1 MKTLSMKSAVLLT
14 LAACLSASAQVVTP
28 PPSQVDPIDWNIRK
42 DPPAP
47 IEQPQNFQVPPP
59 RPQQQPLPSLPTLEY
74 KSLVEKD
81 TDGVIIKPKE
91 PIQLAAMRR
100 NPMLP
105 PDYLPSIQKFLEDRQ
120 ASINH
125 LTVANLDILERIDDG
140 AFENVDFQN
149 RASIHSLTD
158 LLKPLTGSNRTMCEE
173 LKQQKQMSQEQ
184 FRFNHKIS
192 MEYIRAITEERLKDK
207 GLDKGGFAQA
217 LLIALYKQNVDEYM
231 TTYARSMEVAC
242 SRWSDVLSGIE
253 LDATARAQAES
264 VGKAVAAAQTMPE
277 KLTAAK
283 GLREGLTIDQRKLFV
298 ERAIKLWM
306 DQQGSN

>member
-1 MKTLSMKSAVLLT
+1 MKSAVLLT
-14 LAACLSASAQVVTP
+14 LAASLSASAQVVTP

-42 DPPAP
+42 DPPQP
-47 IEQPQNFQVPPP
+47 IEPPQTFQAPPP
-59 RPQQQPLPSLPTLEY
+59 RPQQQQLPALPALEY

-81 TDGVIIKPKE
+81 ADGKIIKPKE

-105 PDYLPSIQKFLEDRQ
+105 PDYLPSIQKFLDDRQ
-120 ASINH
+120 ESTNH
-125 LTVANLDILERIDDG
+125 LTVANLDILERVDDG

-149 RASIHSLTD
+149 RASIRSLTD
-158 LLKPLTGSNRTMCEE
+158 LIKPLTGSNRTMCEE
-173 LKQQKQMSQEQ
+173 LKQQQLMSQEQ

-192 MEYIRAITEERLKDK
+192 MEYIRAVTEERLKDK
-207 GLDKGGFAQA
+207 GLDKGGMAQA
-217 LLIALYKQNVDEYM
+217 LLMALYKQNVDEYM
-231 TTYARSMEVAC
+231 NTYTRSMEVAC
-242 SRWSDVLSGIE
+242 SRWNDVLSGIE

-264 VGKAVAAAQTMPE
+264 VGKAVASAQTMPE
-277 KLTAAK
+277 KLAAAK